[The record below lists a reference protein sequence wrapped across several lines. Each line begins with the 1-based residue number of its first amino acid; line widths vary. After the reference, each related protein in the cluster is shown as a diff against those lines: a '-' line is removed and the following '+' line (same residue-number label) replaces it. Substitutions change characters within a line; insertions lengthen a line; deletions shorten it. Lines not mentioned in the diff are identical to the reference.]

1 MIAFGPFVL
10 IPSQQLLLKTDQP
23 IQIGARAFEIL
34 ACLVERA
41 GEIVSK
47 EDLIA
52 RVWPNVF
59 VQEGNLKV
67 HVATLR
73 QVLGDGQGGN
83 RYIINVPGRG
93 YRFVAEVSHRT
104 APLRR
109 EVPAGAATGSHNLP
123 ASLTRILG
131 RAELIPAIANQIAM
145 RRFVSIV
152 GPGGIGKTTI
162 ALAIA
167 DRLTSSYRDGCR
179 FLDLAPLSDPALV
192 PSALAVLLGVGAN
205 SDDPVPGLLAFLRDK
220 QMLIV
225 LDSCEHIVEA
235 TAVFA
240 EQLLRGAAGVHVLA
254 TSREPLRAA
263 GEVVRRLPPLGTPPL
278 LDTLTA
284 TQALQYPAV
293 ELFVECAAARIDG
306 FALTDDD
313 APLVADICHR
323 LDGNALGI
331 ELAAG
336 RVDAFGISGVA
347 ARLVD
352 RFQLL
357 TGGRR
362 SALPR
367 HQTLAATLDWSYDLL
382 PGVEQTVLRRLSVL
396 GGEFSLEAAAVAADE
411 SITESDVV
419 AAVANL
425 AAKSLVSADVAGRVA
440 RYRLLDTTAAYARR
454 KLNEAGDFEAAALRH
469 ADYFRA
475 LFDRAEIGTAS
486 KSAADW
492 RTTYAGH
499 IDNVRAALDWAFS
512 PNGNAAAGI
521 ALTISTGSLW
531 LNVSLMDEC
540 RQRVKRAIS
549 HLRPSA
555 TATPRQEM
563 QLFTALGVALYSI
576 GPGPESRMAWTQVTR
591 IAESLK
597 DTDYQLRAHWGLWTV
612 CVTGG
617 RHRDGLALAEEFVV
631 LAETGR
637 DPEGL
642 LVGER
647 LVGTSRHLLGEQA
660 IARQHLERMLSRAPL
675 GNAADILRFQFDQ
688 SVVARAFL
696 GKVLWLKGLP
706 AAAMAAVN
714 RSVLD
719 AQSIGH
725 SLSLCYALGQGA
737 CPVALFTGELAVAEQ
752 YIALL
757 LDHSAR
763 HGLALWSMM
772 GRCFQGMAAM
782 RRGQEDAGL
791 RLLQAAADD
800 LRKAGYALYL
810 TACLAELADA
820 LGRAGQAGKGL
831 ALIDEALAQATR
843 NDERWCMAELL
854 RVKAELLLLEASPA
868 ANLLAEDHLQ
878 KSLDWARECD
888 SLAWELRTAT
898 SLCRL
903 RYKQNLAAQGR
914 ELLAPIYARFA
925 EGLHTADLTAAR
937 LLLAP

>member
-1 MIAFGPFVL
+1 MI
-10 IPSQQLLLKTDQP
+10 
-23 IQIGARAFEIL
+23 
-34 ACLVERA
+34 
-41 GEIVSK
+41 
-47 EDLIA
+47 
-52 RVWPNVF
+52 
-59 VQEGNLKV
+59 
-67 HVATLR
+67 
-73 QVLGDGQGGN
+73 
-83 RYIINVPGRG
+83 
-93 YRFVAEVSHRT
+93 
-104 APLRR
+104 
-109 EVPAGAATGSHNLP
+109 
-123 ASLTRILG
+123 
-131 RAELIPAIANQIAM
+131 
-145 RRFVSIV
+145 
-152 GPGGIGKTTI
+152 
-162 ALAIA
+162 
-167 DRLTSSYRDGCR
+167 
-179 FLDLAPLSDPALV
+179 
-192 PSALAVLLGVGAN
+192 
-205 SDDPVPGLLAFLRDK
+205 
-220 QMLIV
+220 
-225 LDSCEHIVEA
+225 EA
-235 TAVFA
+235 TAVFS
-240 EQLLRGAAGVHVLA
+240 EQLLRGASGVHVLA
-254 TSREPLRAA
+254 TSREPLRAT
-263 GEVVRRLPPLGTPPL
+263 GEVVRRLPPLETPPL

-284 TQALQYPAV
+284 PQALKYSAV

-313 APLVADICHR
+313 ALLVANICRR

-336 RVDAFGISGVA
+336 RVDAFGVSGVA

-367 HQTLAATLDWSYDLL
+367 HQTLVATLDWSYDLL
-382 PGVEQTVLRRLSVL
+382 PGVEKTVLRRLSVL
-396 GGEFSLEAAAVAADE
+396 AGDFSLEAAAAVAADE

-425 AAKSLVSADVAGRVA
+425 AAKSLISADIASRIA
-440 RYRLLDTTAAYARR
+440 RYRLLDTTSAYARR

-469 ADYFRA
+469 ADYFRV
-475 LFDRAEIGTAS
+475 LFDRAEIGTDS
-486 KSAADW
+486 KSATDW
-492 RTTYAGH
+492 RRKYAGH
-499 IDNVRAALDWAFS
+499 IDNLRGALDWAFS
-512 PNGNAAAGI
+512 PNGNVATGI
-521 ALTISTGSLW
+521 ALTISTVSLW
-531 LNVSLMDEC
+531 LNLSLMDEC

-549 HLRPSA
+549 YLGSAA

-576 GPGPESRMAWTQVTR
+576 GPGPESRTAWTQVIR

-597 DTDYQLRAHWGLWTV
+597 DTDYQLRANWGLWTV

-617 RHRDGLALAEEFVV
+617 KHRNGLALAQEFVI
-631 LAETGR
+631 LAENGR

-647 LVGTSRHLLGEQA
+647 LVGTSRHFLGEQA
-660 IARQHLERMLSRAPL
+660 VARQHLECMLNRAPL

-706 AAAMAAVN
+706 DAAMDAVN
-714 RSVLD
+714 RSVID

-737 CPVALFTGELAVAEQ
+737 CPIALSVGDLAVAEQ
-752 YIALL
+752 YVALL

-763 HGLALWSMM
+763 HGLALWATM
-772 GRCFQGMAAM
+772 GRCFQGMIAM

-791 RLLQAAADD
+791 ILLQAAAND
-800 LRKAGYALYL
+800 LRDAGYALYL

-820 LGRAGQAGKGL
+820 LGRTGQTGKAL
-831 ALIDEALAQATR
+831 TLIDEALAQAIR

-854 RVKAELLLLEASPA
+854 RVKAELLLLQASPA
-868 ANLLAEDHLQ
+868 TDMLAEDHLQ
-878 KSLDWARECD
+878 KSLDWARQCD

-903 RYKQNLAAQGR
+903 RYKQNQVAQGR
-914 ELLAPIYARFA
+914 DLLAPIYAQFA
-925 EGLHTADLTAAR
+925 EGLHTADLTTAR
-937 LLLAP
+937 LLLAR